1 MKKEKTTNSEYYL
14 KLCFRM
20 MGVLNF
26 IIVLFLTL
34 TIVLTQYRIAES
46 QNARSF
52 LSELMMVPEKPVI
65 RLVIVLSCYLLICLS
80 ISLKS
85 NLLRNTQ
92 LEQKNGWLVFLN
104 AFEIILVILLM
115 GKMDM
120 AYNGIIFFVVAE
132 MLTYV
137 EKYWSRLAV
146 LFATFLCY
154 LACSYDLV
162 TLVFPMNSF
171 ETWVS
176 FYNYNTERYFLG
188 MRTACNV
195 SSLFLFLIYI
205 VVLLVEDRKENER
218 IKSLNDQLQKAN
230 QQLHE
235 YAQEKELMGETRE
248 RNRLAREIHDT
259 LGHILT
265 GISVGIDAVMVLVD
279 ASPEAA
285 KQQLETIGT
294 MARRGLNDV
303 RRSVRKLK
311 PDALERMS
319 LENAIH
325 QMIEEMSKGTNT
337 KIYFVSYIDKLRF
350 EADEE
355 ETIYRIIQES
365 TTNAIRHGKA
375 SEIWIRVSEK
385 NEELIIM
392 ISDNGVGCS
401 DIKEGF
407 GLRHMRERVE
417 LLNGTLFCESMC
429 GFTVIVKIPIR
440 NSEEKGGENND

>member
-1 MKKEKTTNSEYYL
+1 MKKEKNITSEYYL
-14 KLCFRM
+14 KLCFWM

-26 IIVLFLTL
+26 MIVIFLTL
-34 TIVLTQYRIAES
+34 TIVLTQFRIARS
-46 QNARSF
+46 QNASDF
-52 LSELMMVPEKPVI
+52 LAKLMVIPEKPGMRI
-65 RLVIVLSCYLLICLS
+65 MIVMGCYLLICLS
-80 ISLKS
+80 IYIKGKLSEDFS
-85 NLLRNTQ
+85 G
-92 LEQKNGWLVFLN
+92 EQKNEWLLFLN
-104 AFEIILVILLM
+104 VFEIILVILLM
-115 GKMDM
+115 STIDM

-132 MLTYV
+132 MITHV

-154 LACSYDLV
+154 LVCSYDLV
-162 TLVFPMNSF
+162 TLLFPMNSF
-171 ETWVS
+171 EIWVS
-176 FYNYNTERYFLG
+176 FYSYNTERYFLG

-195 SSLFLFLIYI
+195 ASLVLFLIYI
-205 VVLLVEDRKENER
+205 VILLVEDRKENER
-218 IKSLNDQLQKAN
+218 IKSLNDQLQKVN

-235 YAQEKELMGETRE
+235 YAEEKELMGETRE

-265 GISVGIDAVMVLVD
+265 GISVGIDAVMVLMD

-285 KQQLETIGT
+285 KQQLETIGGI
-294 MARRGLNDV
+294 ARRGLNDV

-355 ETIYRIIQES
+355 ETLYRIIQES

-375 SEIWIRVSEK
+375 TEIWIRISEK
-385 NEELIIM
+385 NEELIVM

-401 DIKEGF
+401 EITEGF
-407 GLRHMRERVE
+407 GLKHMRERVE

-440 NSEEKGGENND
+440 NSERKGGEEDD

>member
-1 MKKEKTTNSEYYL
+1 MKKSYSIQSEYYL
-14 KLCFRM
+14 KLCFWRM
-20 MGVLNF
+20 GILNF
-26 IIVLFLTL
+26 IIISFLTL
-34 TIVLTQYRIAES
+34 TIVLTQFRIASS
-46 QNARSF
+46 QNASDF
-52 LSELMMVPEKPVI
+52 LSKLMVMPTKPGI
-65 RLVIVLSCYLLICLS
+65 RILIVMGCYLLICLS
-80 ISLKS
+80 IYIKTNVSGDVQFGK
-85 NLLRNTQ
+85 
-92 LEQKNGWLVFLN
+92 KNEWLIFMNVL
-104 AFEIILVILLM
+104 EIIFVMVLM
-115 GKMDM
+115 AEMDM

-132 MLTYV
+132 MLTHV

-162 TLVFPMNSF
+162 TLLFPMNSF
-171 ETWVS
+171 EIWVS
-176 FYNYNTERYFLG
+176 FYSYNTERYFLG
-188 MRTACNV
+188 MRTACDV
-195 SSLFLFLIYI
+195 ASLVLFLIYI
-205 VVLLVEDRKENER
+205 VILLVEDRKENER

-235 YAQEKELMGETRE
+235 YAEEKELMGETRE

-265 GISVGIDAVMVLVD
+265 GISVGIDAVMVLMD

-285 KQQLETIGT
+285 KQQLETIGGI
-294 MARRGLNDV
+294 ARRGLNDV

-355 ETIYRIIQES
+355 ETLYRIIQES

-375 SEIWIRVSEK
+375 SEIWIRISEK
-385 NEELIIM
+385 NEELIVM
-392 ISDNGVGCS
+392 VSDNGKGCS

-407 GLRHMRERVE
+407 GLKHMRERVE

-429 GFTVIVKIPIR
+429 GFTVIAKIPMRI
-440 NSEEKGGENND
+440 NEEKGGEDDD

>member
-1 MKKEKTTNSEYYL
+1 MEKEKSMKSEYYL
-14 KLCFRM
+14 KLCFWM
-20 MGVLNF
+20 MGILNF

-34 TIVLTQYRIAES
+34 TIVLTQYRIADA
-46 QNARSF
+46 QNARTF
-52 LSELMMVPEKPVI
+52 LTELMVMPEKPI
-65 RLVIVLSCYLLICLS
+65 LRLLIVLGCYFLICVS
-80 ISLKS
+80 IYIKANASGDSQFVEK
-85 NLLRNTQ
+85 T
-92 LEQKNGWLVFLN
+92 GWRVFLN
-104 AFEIILVILLM
+104 VFEIILVILLM
-115 GKMDM
+115 AKMDM

-137 EKYWSRLAV
+137 EKYWNRLAV

-154 LACSYDLV
+154 LVCSYDLV

-176 FYNYNTERYFLG
+176 FYSYNTERYFLG

-195 SSLFLFLIYI
+195 SSLVLFLIYI
-205 VVLLVEDRKENER
+205 VILLVEDRKENER
-218 IKSLNDQLQKAN
+218 IKSLNNQLQKAN
-230 QQLHE
+230 HQLHE

-265 GISVGIDAVMVLVD
+265 GISVGVDAVMILMD

-285 KQQLETIGT
+285 KGQLKTIGD

-325 QMIEEMSKGTNT
+325 EMIEDMSKGTNT

-350 EADEE
+350 ESDEE

-392 ISDNGVGCS
+392 ISDNGVGCGE
-401 DIKEGF
+401 IKEGF

-440 NSEEKGGENND
+440 NCEEKGGEKDD